1 VLVLYQQSANNGEL
15 GSMAELDLSKVGL
28 NWETI
33 LQNDMFRTLIGTMFG
48 LLIAAILFYMF
59 RFIFNRIGN
68 KVSASGVVMGQ
79 RGGGA

>member
-1 VLVLYQQSANNGEL
+1 
-15 GSMAELDLSKVGL
+15 MAELDLSKVGL